1 MVRDYFKMRS
11 TLPIVGVIPA
21 AGTASRLQPLP
32 CSKELYPIGFEK
44 SSERMSHPKVAA
56 TYLVEQ
62 MASGGAEQLYFIL
75 RKGKWDIP
83 AYFGDGGQFDLSIA
97 YLIMGLPHGAPFS
110 ADQAYAFVKDKL
122 VLFGFPDIL
131 LNAPHAFEKLV
142 QMQKETGAAVVLGIF
157 ETDNP
162 GKWDAV
168 ELQTDGS
175 IKRVHPKP
183 HENSSG
189 HAWAF
194 ACWSPEF
201 TAFMHS
207 HLRQAIERPESI
219 TSELSIGHVLQA
231 ALKSG
236 LKVSSVLFE
245 RNCCLDV
252 GTPEDL
258 KKAILKYS

>member
-1 MVRDYFKMRS
+1 MVRDYFKMKS

-32 CSKELYPIGFEK
+32 FSKELYPIGFEK
-44 SSERMSHPKVAA
+44 TNGSISHTKVAA
-56 TYLVEQ
+56 AYLVEQ
-62 MASGGAEQLYFIL
+62 MAAAGAEQLYFIL

-83 AYFGDGGQFDLSIA
+83 SYFGDGSQFDLSIA
-97 YLIMGLPHGAPFS
+97 YLIMGLPHGSPFS
-110 ADQAYAFVKDKL
+110 TDQAYSFVKDKL

-131 LNAPHAFEKLV
+131 LAVPGAFEKLV
-142 QMQKETGAAVVLGIF
+142 QKQEETGAAIVLGIF

-162 GKWDAV
+162 EKWDV
-168 ELQTDGS
+168 VVLQTDES
-175 IKRVHPKP
+175 INSIHPKP
-183 HENSSG
+183 HISSSK

-201 TAFMHS
+201 TIFMHDY
-207 HLRQAIERPESI
+207 LQQALERPESI

-258 KKAILKYS
+258 QKAILKYT